1 MDLPDSAIELRS
13 PALQADSLPTELSGQ
28 PPMYDA
34 ENPTPVLC
42 DNLEGWNGE
51 GGERG
56 IQEGEDIPIP
66 NANSC

>member
-13 PALQADSLPTELSGQ
+13 PALQADSLPTELSGK

-34 ENPTPVLC
+34 ENPKPVLC